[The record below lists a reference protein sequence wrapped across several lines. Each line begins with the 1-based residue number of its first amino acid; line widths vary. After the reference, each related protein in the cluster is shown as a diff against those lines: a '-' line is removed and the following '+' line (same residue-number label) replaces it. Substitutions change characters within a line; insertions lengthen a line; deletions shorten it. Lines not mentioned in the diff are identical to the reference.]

1 MPMGK
6 NGNLDLSLKNGA
18 ISFISLTMSA
28 KNAAISSKKG
38 RSRSSAKR
46 GISGRSLQPPAT
58 KVCCARK
65 CMFAVVAAPASK
77 RTKKPVIRCRFFSIL
92 ISTNIFTNSIC
103 GFAICTRKALSGLA
117 VWPADSE
124 HMSIKKGL
132 SCSTGLVQEWQKK
145 F

>member
-1 MPMGK
+1 MGK

-18 ISFISLTMSA
+18 ISFISATTSA

-46 GISGRSLQPPAT
+46 GIFDRSLQQLAT
-58 KVCCARK
+58 KVCCVLK
-65 CMFAVVAAPASK
+65 CTLGVVAAPASRK
-77 RTKKPVIRCRFFSIL
+77 IKKQVIRCRFSLIP
-92 ISTNIFTNSIC
+92 ISTNTFTNSIY
-103 GFAICTRKALSGLA
+103 GFVISIKKALCALA
-117 VWPADSE
+117 AWRVDSART
-124 HMSIKKGL
+124 STKKGL